1 MLCPGSTADDPTLSA
16 YYRESW
22 FTCEG
27 ARLKARRL
35 KARGLPNLKD
45 WRFFTLTVDDRSAA
59 PVTVYLRGKD
69 RLRRFTAHWRE
80 TLGRDVRWLWKLE
93 LHEDGYPHWHMLL
106 DYCEKIPADF
116 FELVSSWWGLGRVNC
131 RRVRASSMH
140 YVFKYVCKG
149 GQSIPDWILDYK
161 GTIRCVQASSGFF
174 TVEQKRSEC
183 KEPSFSKLAVSLRT
197 LLTWDLR
204 RGLLKETTPSG
215 RRQVSV
221 VRLKETFA
229 AMHQST
235 VRFAIRCGTVLPS
248 STAITLGQYSLAE
261 LKRNHGQCKGLGL
274 LPRQTADADSE
285 LAIGG
290 RPHFARY
297 GSLTAGRAED
307 VGG

>member
-1 MLCPGSTADDPTLSA
+1 MLPAGATADDATLAA

-45 WRFFTLTVDDRSAA
+45 WRFLTLTVEDRSV
-59 PVTVYLRGKD
+59 PPLTVYLRGKD

-106 DYCEKIPADF
+106 DYCQKIPSDF

-131 RRVRASSMH
+131 RRVRAASMH

-149 GQSIPDWILDYK
+149 GQSVPDWVLDYK

-174 TVEQKRSEC
+174 AVEQKRGAVRA
-183 KEPSFSKLAVSLRT
+183 PLLSKLRIPLRT
-197 LLTWDLR
+197 LFAWDLR
-204 RGLLKETTPSG
+204 RGILTETTPSG

-221 VRLKETFA
+221 VRLNEPFA
-229 AMHQST
+229 DLLIGT
-235 VRFAIRCGTVLPS
+235 VQFAIRHRYVLPA
-248 STAITLGQYSLAE
+248 STVITLGQMSVSRIKYE
-261 LKRNHGQCKGLGL
+261 HGKCKGLGL
-274 LPRQTADADSE
+274 LPGQTSNDYGE
-285 LAIGG
+285 LAALG

-297 GSLTAGRAED
+297 GSLATGCA
-307 VGG
+307 